1 MPEIYLENVTKRY
14 GRHVAVKNLTLKI
27 NDKEFFSLLGP
38 PGSGKS
44 TILRLIAGLETPDEG
59 NIYIDGRLVNDL
71 PPLERD
77 VAMMFET
84 LALYPH
90 MTVYENLAFP
100 LRKLNLSEEEIKNRI
115 RETAELLRIDHLLDR
130 RPAQLSGG
138 ERQRVAL
145 GRALV
150 KRSKI
155 LLLDEPL
162 GHLDAKLR
170 VYARVEIKKI
180 QRRLEQTAIMSTF
193 SIIDAATISDRMGL
207 VNKGELLQV
216 DEPKAVF
223 EKPRNLFV
231 AKYVSSLPLN
241 VIHCILED
249 RGGKLLLTSQ
259 GFELDVSRLSPILA
273 NRVGEKLILG
283 IRPSVVEV
291 KNAPPGI
298 EAVVDTIEPMGAE
311 NILKVNAGGVE
322 MFVKVPAIRR
332 YRSGDKIWI
341 EPMLD
346 KIYIFDEKEDAIYPY
361 SL

>member
-1 MPEIYLENVTKRY
+1 MPEIYLENITKRY
-14 GRHVAVKNLTLKI
+14 GKRVVVKNLTLKV

-44 TILRLIAGLETPDEG
+44 TILRIIAGLETPDEG
-59 NIYIDGRLVNDL
+59 NVYIDGRLVNNVS
-71 PPLERD
+71 PLERD

-90 MTVYENLAFP
+90 MTVYENFAFP
-100 LRKLNLSEEEIKNRI
+100 LRKLNLSEEEIRNRI
-115 RETAELLRIDHLLDR
+115 KETAELLKIDHLLDR

-150 KRSKI
+150 KRSRI

-180 QRRLEQTAIMSTF
+180 QEKFGQTAIMSTF
-193 SIIDAATISDRMGL
+193 SVTDAVTISDRMGL
-207 VNKGELLQV
+207 IFNGELLQV
-216 DEPKAVF
+216 GRPKDLI

-231 AKYVSSLPLN
+231 AKYLSSLPLN
-241 VIHCILED
+241 LIYCTLEYKEGRLILSSERFD
-249 RGGKLLLTSQ
+249 I
-259 GFELDVSRLSPILA
+259 DVSMLSEILA
-273 NRVGEKLILG
+273 KKVGEKLMVG
-283 IRPSVVEV
+283 IRPSVMNV
-291 KNAPPGI
+291 KDAPPGI
-298 EAVVDTIEPMGAE
+298 EATVDAVEPLGAE

-322 MFVKVPAIRR
+322 MFVKVPSTRK
-332 YRSGDKIWI
+332 YKYGDRVWM

-346 KIYIFDEKEDAIYPY
+346 RIYIFDEKGEAIYP
-361 SL
+361 